1 MTDGPALPPVV
12 VLVRPQMPENIGACA
27 RAMRNFGLTELRL
40 VKPRERWPNEKA
52 VAMAANAV
60 GVLDDARL
68 FETLEEAVA
77 DLDRVYATTAR
88 ERHIVKPVLTPR
100 GAAQDAR
107 NVARRAGY
115 LFGPERTGLEADEIM
130 GAQAIVEIPTDPG
143 YASLNLAQAVLIC
156 AYEWRLAGETRR
168 DQELQTGEFG
178 PASQAELVRLYEHL
192 EEELEAGGFFRTE
205 AQKPTMV
212 QNLRA
217 IFARAGLTE
226 QEVRTLRGAIKSLTT
241 RRKLPRNRDAG

>member
-1 MTDGPALPPVV
+1 
-12 VLVRPQMPENIGACA
+12 MPENIGACA

-60 GVLDDARL
+60 GVLDDASL
-68 FETLEEAVA
+68 FETLEAAVA

-88 ERHIVKPVLTPR
+88 ERHIVKPMMTPR

-107 NVARRAGY
+107 AVARRAGY
-115 LFGPERTGLEADEIM
+115 LFGPERTGLEAPEIA

-156 AYEWRLAGETRR
+156 AYEWRLSGEGGH
-168 DQELQTGEFG
+168 DQILQTGEFG
-178 PASQAELVRLYEHL
+178 PASQAELGLLYEHL
-192 EEELEAGGFFRTE
+192 EKELQAGGFFRTE

-241 RRKLPRNRDAG
+241 RRKMPRNRDAG